1 MADKD
6 AWKAIQQAQAAGQ
19 LSPLHQRLYF
29 KKPRPMTELYDLQ
42 NDPLELRNLSS
53 NTSTSETEDRLRK
66 ALEAWMI
73 RETDFLP
80 LPTHA
85 LQTTRKK
92 NTDK

>member
-42 NDPLELRNLSS
+42 NDPLELCNLSG
-53 NTSTSETEDRLRK
+53 NTSASEKEDTLRK
-66 ALEAWMI
+66 ALEKWMI
-73 RETDFLP
+73 HESDFLP